1 MLSVGVLS
9 YALADAFGGWC
20 SLIRAGCAFGWN
32 LISFDDL
39 QIVWPPSSSPTGEL
53 PVVPDW
59 PVYYGSATLI
69 SGI

>member
-32 LISFDDL
+32 LIYFYDL
-39 QIVWPPSSSPTGEL
+39 QIVLFGRLAPHLLVSCLLFQIGLSITVPPPS
-53 PVVPDW
+53 
-59 PVYYGSATLI
+59 
-69 SGI
+69 